1 MIERDNQS
9 DGTSEALLEA
19 FAPATVL
26 EATQALPPTDLL
38 AASLACLPQAILITR
53 DEQVLYINHE
63 FTRLFGYTPEELVG
77 RQMASFQHPSAQPE
91 EFSLILQMVHARG
104 RAALDSVRHTKD
116 GEAIEVC
123 LSCAPLI
130 SDGTFIGYILSYRDI
145 RDQKQSTA
153 QLEHDALHDALTGLP
168 NRALFLDRLKLA
180 MARRSRRRD
189 AGCGVIFLDLD
200 KFKEINDNRGHCAG
214 DALLVEVANRLSGTI
229 RPQDTAARLS
239 GDEFALLLDHVQT
252 VDDMGVVATRVQAE
266 LERSFEILGH
276 TVHVGAS
283 LGVALCGGE
292 HRVPEQLVRDADFAM
307 YRAKQQGG
315 HRFEI
320 FDRYMQVHIS
330 SQQEQERE
338 LRRVLDK
345 REYAIWYQPFYR
357 LESGR
362 LEGFEAL
369 LRWRRANGVFESFH
383 NLLETAEG
391 AGLTITLNRETMLEA
406 CRQLHSWSAEWPKA
420 AFSLSINLSGRQFY
434 HAEML
439 SLVNAVLS
447 RSAVDPARLLFEI
460 PETVLNEAPEAATQV
475 LARLSERGVRIAID
489 RFGAGL
495 APVNHLLQ
503 MPVDLI
509 KFDQRLTAASAEGGR
524 ASAVLSGL
532 IQMGSALG
540 ITTLAQG
547 VEHGYQEEALREMG
561 CDLVQGFLFSSAV
574 SAESTRGLIA
584 EGRWA
589 TQPAVPA
596 ANTMRTAMPPLN
608 GQPTFGPD

>member
-1 MIERDNQS
+1 
-9 DGTSEALLEA
+9 
-19 FAPATVL
+19 
-26 EATQALPPTDLL
+26 
-38 AASLACLPQAILITR
+38 
-53 DEQVLYINHE
+53 
-63 FTRLFGYTPEELVG
+63 
-77 RQMASFQHPSAQPE
+77 
-91 EFSLILQMVHARG
+91 
-104 RAALDSVRHTKD
+104 
-116 GEAIEVC
+116 
-123 LSCAPLI
+123 
-130 SDGTFIGYILSYRDI
+130 
-145 RDQKQSTA
+145 
-153 QLEHDALHDALTGLP
+153 
-168 NRALFLDRLKLA
+168 
-180 MARRSRRRD
+180 
-189 AGCGVIFLDLD
+189 
-200 KFKEINDNRGHCAG
+200 
-214 DALLVEVANRLSGTI
+214 
-229 RPQDTAARLS
+229 
-239 GDEFALLLDHVQT
+239 
-252 VDDMGVVATRVQAE
+252 
-266 LERSFEILGH
+266 
-276 TVHVGAS
+276 
-283 LGVALCGGE
+283 
-292 HRVPEQLVRDADFAM
+292 
-307 YRAKQQGG
+307 
-315 HRFEI
+315 
-320 FDRYMQVHIS
+320 
-330 SQQEQERE
+330 
-338 LRRVLDK
+338 
-345 REYAIWYQPFYR
+345 
-357 LESGR
+357 
-362 LEGFEAL
+362 
-369 LRWRRANGVFESFH
+369 
-383 NLLETAEG
+383 
-391 AGLTITLNRETMLEA
+391 
-406 CRQLHSWSAEWPKA
+406 
-420 AFSLSINLSGRQFY
+420 
-434 HAEML
+434 ML

>member
-1 MIERDNQS
+1 MGNATA
-9 DGTSEALLEA
+9 GTKGPGTAQEQAEAV
-19 FAPATVL
+19 FSPA
-26 EATQALPPTDLL
+26 ARPTADLL
-38 AASLACLPQAILITR
+38 ADSLACLPQAILITR
-53 DEQVLYINHE
+53 DEQVHYVNPE
-63 FTRLFGYTPEELVG
+63 FTRLFGYTLEEIAG
-77 RQMASFQHPSAQPE
+77 REISSFQHPNAQPE
-91 EFSLILQMVHARG
+91 EFPLILQMVQTRG
-104 RAALDSVRHTKD
+104 RASLETVRHTKE
-116 GEAIEVC
+116 GERVEVS

-130 SDGTFIGYILSYRDI
+130 SDGAFLGYIFSYRDI

-153 QLEHDALHDALTGLP
+153 QLQHDALHDALTGLP

-180 MARRSRRRD
+180 MARRSRRRE

-200 KFKEINDNRGHCAG
+200 KFKEINDSRGHAAG
-214 DALLVEVANRLSGTI
+214 DALLVEVAKRLSGTI

-252 VDDMGVVATRVQAE
+252 VDDMGVVAGRVLAE
-266 LERSFEILGH
+266 LERNFEILGR

-283 LGVALCGGE
+283 LGVALCGE
-292 HRVPEQLVRDADFAM
+292 DHRVPEQLVRDADFAM

-330 SQQEQERE
+330 SQQERERE

-357 LESGR
+357 LETGR

-369 LRWRRANGVFESFH
+369 LRRRRSSGAFESFQ
-383 NLLETAEG
+383 NLLETAES

-406 CRQLHSWSAEWPKA
+406 CRQLHSWSSEWPKA

-439 SLVNAVLS
+439 ALVSTILS

-475 LARLSERGVRIAID
+475 LARLSERGVRLAID
-489 RFGAGL
+489 RFGAGM

-524 ASAVLSGL
+524 ASAVLRGL
-532 IQMGSALG
+532 VQMCSALG

-547 VEHGYQEEALREMG
+547 VEHDYQREALREMG
-561 CDLVQGFLFSSAV
+561 CDLAQGFLFSQAV
-574 SAESTRGLIA
+574 SAESTTGLIA

-589 TQPAVPA
+589 TQPAIPA
-596 ANTMRTAMPPLN
+596 ANALRTAMPPLN
-608 GQPTFGPD
+608 GQPAFGPD